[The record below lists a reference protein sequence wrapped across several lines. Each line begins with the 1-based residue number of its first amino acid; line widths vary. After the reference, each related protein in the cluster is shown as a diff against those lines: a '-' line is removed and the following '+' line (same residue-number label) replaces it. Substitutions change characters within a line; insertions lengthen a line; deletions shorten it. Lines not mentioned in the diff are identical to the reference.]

1 VLRRVFLV
9 LILAMIA
16 MTACSDNGGS
26 DALAAP
32 ERDRTEASILPPAT
46 QDDPQQE
53 AEAPPE
59 ENPDDGRLVVQDE
72 QGQLTTMLP
81 DGSDV
86 VGLTDPGTRNS
97 QASWA
102 PDGSRLAWVA
112 VDGATGEASIA
123 SDRYDRSDFRSIG
136 VDTAPFY
143 LYWDP
148 SASRIAHL
156 GPSPGGIDLSVA
168 ELFAEDG
175 PTNRR
180 VDRGEPFFLSWGPD
194 GDELLVHASTFRLDR
209 IDLGSATVIVD
220 EFPADFGAPAWL
232 EDDSMVFADI
242 EDDEQYLVT
251 AGSSGEGRR
260 PLVSYTGTLRFTV
273 SNQGNRIAMQAVPGA
288 LGEDPV
294 VTASFKGVAD
304 DSVELVAQPA
314 PSPTPT
320 VGFDDSLDAIDEIEV
335 GIPYV
340 MGTFGGEPFAL
351 STNPAVAMFPS
362 PDGQSVAWF
371 EVALGARGAMTLH
384 IDSGGTTIVT
394 RPFVV
399 SAELQSAYFP
409 FFDQYSRSHDFWS
422 PSSNI
427 FVFAGRP
434 AGTNETD
441 GIWIVDRFSGSV
453 TRIADGTVASFT
465 RTPQAGG
472 AASAL

>member
-1 VLRRVFLV
+1 MVGL
-9 LILAMIA
+9 
-16 MTACSDNGGS
+16 TACSDAGS
-26 DALAAP
+26 EASTDL
-32 ERDRTEASILPPAT
+32 ERGRTEASILPPAT
-46 QDDPQQE
+46 RGDQQE
-53 AEAPPE
+53 GEAPPE
-59 ENPDDGRLVVQDE
+59 ENPDDGRLVVQDAA
-72 QGQLTTMLP
+72 GQLSTMLP

-86 VGLTDPGTRNS
+86 VDLTNLGTLNS

-112 VDGATGEASIA
+112 IDARTGQARIA
-123 SDRYDRSDFRSIG
+123 SDRYDRSDYRDVA

-148 SASRIAHL
+148 AAARIAHL

-180 VDRGEPFFLSWGPD
+180 VDRGQPFFFSWGPD
-194 GDELLVHASTFRLDR
+194 GDELLVHASAFRLDR

-220 EFPADFGAPAWL
+220 EFPASFGAPAWL

-242 EDDEQYLVT
+242 EDDEQFLVT
-251 AGSSGEGRR
+251 AGSSGQGRR
-260 PLVSYTGTLRFTV
+260 PLVSYTGALRFTV
-273 SNQGNRIAMQAVPGA
+273 SNQGNRIAMQAVPSD
-288 LGEDPV
+288 LDEDPV
-294 VTASFKGVAD
+294 VTAGFDALPGEE
-304 DSVELVAQPA
+304 VELVAQPA
-314 PSPTPT
+314 PTPTPT
-320 VGFDDSLDAIDEIEV
+320 ADFDDSLDAIDRLEV

-351 STNPAVAMFPS
+351 STNPAIAMFPS

-371 EVALGARGAMTLH
+371 EAALGARGALTLH

-399 SAELQSAYFP
+399 STELKSAYFP
-409 FFDQYSRSHDFWS
+409 FFDQYARSHDFWS
-422 PSSNI
+422 PSSNL
-427 FVFAGRP
+427 FVFAGYP
-434 AGTNETD
+434 VGSAEDD
-441 GIWIVDRFSGSV
+441 GIWLVDRFNGSV
-453 TRIADGTVASFT
+453 TRVADGVVASFT